1 MKQGLQIRNSL
12 FHGVLTLDRVSNL
25 EYMHICA
32 SQGTYNNVLCITYT
46 YAHVMIYYIT
56 AIYMLYVLML
66 TLGLCNHKVNSTCLE
81 HVRVIACYGIQ
92 PHGTHCRDMI
102 LVRLRHEGHDIGETE
117 S

>member
-1 MKQGLQIRNSL
+1 
-12 FHGVLTLDRVSNL
+12 
-25 EYMHICA
+25 
-32 SQGTYNNVLCITYT
+32 
-46 YAHVMIYYIT
+46 
-56 AIYMLYVLML
+56 ML